1 MWWILL
7 LSCWQCPLSW
17 SMTWYPLARL
27 NTMLGEQID
36 LVGANNATYAPWIRS
51 TANNGV
57 NDAESIDS
65 GQSPVNSVDRDRE
78 PLDEVERIEPRQWP
92 GRPDILPT
100 RSTAPFTTEGSLL
113 PRFPQPTTLAQRNPS
128 TQRYPTITAPPPTV
142 VIDEAICD
150 FEPNPSMPLCEWQNG
165 NGALDWTLG
174 TGINTNWLGGPS
186 MDASGTM
193 EGGYAFLETSQIPL
207 KNIKFK
213 SQGGLLHSPQLG
225 STGVTGTCLMF
236 KYAMDGLSIAGLRVL
251 LHVGADEFSF
261 KKEQPEELP
270 VENVTSPASCE
281 PEVVEVAEERV
292 LWHAQ
297 YYTLGVWQDTQI
309 LYTYPELHSVVIEG
323 IPVDSTDPS
332 RLYRGYIA
340 IDDIDLQSG
349 TLCTGFCNFAGG
361 FCDWNNDAEDDFDWT
376 ISRGSANPAT
386 GPAMDSSSDRATAG
400 GYAFIDSSFPRRP
413 GDTAK
418 LLSSTFSMTSADSPM
433 CMHFWFHMFGS
444 GVGYLKLFIRHFRSS
459 DNQLQEI
466 WGLSGNAGNAWFMS
480 QVTISSLDDFQ
491 LVFEASVGNTGMGD
505 IAIDDIS
512 YGRGACPVSP
522 QVAGPIPRDCT
533 FEVDECDWIN
543 SRDPDRVEWE
553 RVSTQVLGPRN
564 QRKPYSNGHTVN
576 RRNEYFLGLGRLR
589 GGPRSSG
596 GGTAQLVS
604 REMTGSEE
612 PLCITFWYFMFE
624 PFIDSTGPSLGVLRL
639 YVQAIGDLSTEAKPI
654 WQLYNNQGPTWNY
667 AQASI
672 TEKANF
678 NIIIEGIWGPNRASG
693 NIGIDDIAF
702 YIGDCSVK
710 PLGATV
716 RAEDC
721 SFEKGLCG
729 WENITASDDNRAV
742 MWQRAFL
749 THRPAQLLDRTFGAT
764 GEFVFFDIF
773 TTNKESTK
781 VQLRSPVIA
790 VSPDEEFVCFTF
802 WFAAFG
808 VEESTALRVIK
819 VPAEDGNEDNE
830 NEQEQSLW
838 SLTAKGF
845 NTPRPVWMA
854 AQVTIEARTSYRLIL
869 EGSAS
874 NGGFAVDDI
883 KFQPL
888 ACESKNKVE
897 TSVITMQTHIIQ
909 QIVTYSFFFF
919 SVRPTS
925 AQPVETEAS
934 Q

>member
-7 LSCWQCPLSW
+7 LSCWSYPSLA
-17 SMTWYPLARL
+17 MTWYPPISRTALSAI
-27 NTMLGEQID
+27 LGEQVD
-36 LVGANNATYAPWIRS
+36 LVAADNTTYAPDWTS
-51 TANNGV
+51 TANN
-57 NDAESIDS
+57 DAATGGSESIDS
-65 GQSPVNSVDRDRE
+65 IDTGQSPVNSVDRDRE

-100 RSTAPFTTEGSLL
+100 RNTAPFTTETSLA
-113 PRFPQPTTLAQRNPS
+113 PRSPQPTTLAQR
-128 TQRYPTITAPPPTV
+128 YPTAPPPTV
-142 VIDEAICD
+142 VVEEVFCD
-150 FEPNPSMPLCEWQNG
+150 FGPNPAMPLCEWQNG
-165 NGALDWTLG
+165 NGALDWTAG
-174 TGINTNWLGGPS
+174 TGMGTNWLGGPAADATSGS
-186 MDASGTM
+186 MD
-193 EGGYAFLETSQIPL
+193 GGYAFLETSQTPAKDL
-207 KNIKFK
+207 KSK
-213 SQGGLLHSPQLG
+213 SHGGLLHSPQLG
-225 STGVTGTCLMF
+225 STGVAGTCFMF
-236 KYAMDGLSIAGLRVL
+236 KYTMDGLSIAGLRVL
-251 LHVGADEFSF
+251 LHVGTDEFSF
-261 KKEQPEELP
+261 KKEQEEELP
-270 VENVTSPASCE
+270 VENITAPASCE
-281 PEVVEVAEERV
+281 PVEVVEERV

-297 YYTLGVWQDTQI
+297 YYTLGAWQQAQI

-323 IPVDSTDPS
+323 VPVDSTDPS

-349 TLCTGFCNFAGG
+349 TSCTGFCNFAGG
-361 FCDWNNDAEDDFDWT
+361 FCEWNNDAEDDFDWT
-376 ISRGSANPAT
+376 ISRGSGNPTT

-418 LLSSTFSMTSADSPM
+418 LISSSFPPTSANTPM

-444 GVGYLKLFIRHFRSS
+444 GIGHLKLFLRHFRSS
-459 DNQLQEI
+459 DSQLQEI

-512 YGRGACPVSP
+512 YGHGACPVSP

-533 FEVDECDWIN
+533 FEVDECEWIN

-589 GGPRSSG
+589 GPRSSG

-604 REMTGSEE
+604 REMRGSEE
-612 PLCITFWYFMFE
+612 PICITFWYFMFE

-639 YVQAIGDLSTEAKPI
+639 YVQAVGDTVTEAKPI

-667 AQASI
+667 AQTNINQNSD
-672 TEKANF
+672 F
-678 NIIIEGIWGPNRASG
+678 NIVFEGTWGPNRASG
-693 NIGIDDIAF
+693 SIGIDDIAF
-702 YIGDCSVK
+702 YTGNCSVR
-710 PLGATV
+710 PANAAV
-716 RAEDC
+716 RTEDC

-729 WENITASDDNRAV
+729 WENTTASDNDRSV

-749 THRPAQLLDRTFGAT
+749 AHRPAQLLDRTFGAT
-764 GEFVFFDIF
+764 GDFVFFDIF
-773 TTNKESTK
+773 TTNKQSTK
-781 VQLRSPVIA
+781 VQLRSPVIGA
-790 VSPDEEFVCFTF
+790 SPDEEFICFTF

-808 VEESTALRVIK
+808 VEESTTLRVIK
-819 VPAEDGNEDNE
+819 MPAENGDEDGEGE
-830 NEQEQSLW
+830 EEKPLW
-838 SLTAKGF
+838 SLTAKGL
-845 NTPRPVWMA
+845 NNPRPVWMA
-854 AQVTIEARTSYRLIL
+854 AQVTIEARTPYRLIL

-874 NGGFAVDDI
+874 NGGFAIDDI

-888 ACESKNKVE
+888 ACA
-897 TSVITMQTHIIQ
+897 T
-909 QIVTYSFFFF
+909 
-919 SVRPTS
+919 RPAN
-925 AQPVETEAS
+925 AQPIENET
-934 Q
+934 